1 MRCSSSDRAIMQ
13 FLISPGGR
21 TCSSSRR
28 RPELPPSSV
37 TVTITERR
45 DLNFFNPR
53 KRVERPV
60 PPPIET
66 ILALLLF
73 FVVNALLFRRRHQLF
88 KVRILLERFEIIV
101 ASG

>member
-1 MRCSSSDRAIMQ
+1 MRCSSSERAIMQ
-13 FLISPGGR
+13 FRMSPGGR
-21 TCSSSRR
+21 TFNSSRR

-45 DLNFFNPR
+45 ALNFFRPR

-66 ILALLLF
+66 ILGLLLLF
-73 FVVNALLFRRRHQLF
+73 ANALLYRSRHQF
-88 KVRILLERFEIIV
+88 LEIEIV
-101 ASG
+101 AERVEVIITGG